1 MSKETPAKVSIR
13 TRGRKASAINVSDHC
28 RLCKCAL
35 KLKYGAIEKISYISS
50 ENFIL
55 LKASKRNDY
64 DSGKTLA
71 ELCSVH
77 LGIEVSSSPL
87 ELSDRVCKQC
97 GRKIALLYIMH

>member
-1 MSKETPAKVSIR
+1 MSKETPVKVSIR

-35 KLKYGAIEKISYISS
+35 KLKYGAIEKISYISLDNLFKS
-50 ENFIL
+50 R
-55 LKASKRNDY
+55 KRNDY
-64 DSGKTLA
+64 DNGKTLV

-77 LGIEVSSSPL
+77 LGIEVSSSL

>member
-35 KLKYGAIEKISYISS
+35 KLKYGAIEKISYISLDNLFKS
-50 ENFIL
+50 R
-55 LKASKRNDY
+55 KRNDY